1 MTSIPSTANPPKRMS
16 IRRSSLKEL
25 ETLIVFLIITVLV
38 ECLVVL
44 YAMSVGVK
52 DQMPLQWSFTFPGTA
67 SRYTLSI
74 SPLFNLVP
82 IAVILT
88 LVANWAYLRRQVLIR
103 PGEPQRGKLG
113 SAGKGVK
120 RQRTLAQRFVS
131 TFSRRKKTTSPGRE
145 VRVRRTNVRSALI
158 VLVPFSALLILIS
171 LFAYP
176 ALIYN
181 AIATAYKNDP
191 SLLNFV
197 KGIGAA
203 VTPIGRVFSP
213 INSFLLAVAPGFRD
227 FVVALGA
234 IITPL
239 ATLDNDGKYLVFQNA
254 AAWISTLVILF
265 YGKYGLKS
273 LRQAR
278 K

>member
-1 MTSIPSTANPPKRMS
+1 MTSTPSAENRTNRLS
-16 IRRSSLKEL
+16 IRPQTLREL
-25 ETLIVFLIITVLV
+25 EMQILFLTIAVLV
-38 ECLVVL
+38 EILVVL
-44 YAMSVGVK
+44 YAIRIGVK

-67 SRYTLSI
+67 FRDTLSI
-74 SPLFNLVP
+74 SPLFHLVP

-88 LVANWAYLRRQVLIR
+88 LVANWTYLRRQVLIK

-113 SAGKGVK
+113 TAGKGGK
-120 RQRTLAQRFVS
+120 GQRTLAQRLVFM
-131 TFSRRKKTTSPGRE
+131 FSRRRKTASPGG

-158 VLVPFSALLILIS
+158 VLVAFSALLILIS

-176 ALIYN
+176 GLIYN
-181 AIATAYKNDP
+181 AIATAYMNDP

-197 KGIGAA
+197 RGVGAA
-203 VTPIGRVFSP
+203 VAPIGAVFSP
-213 INSFLLAVAPGFRD
+213 INTVLLGAAPGFRD

-265 YGKYGLKS
+265 YGKFGRKS
-273 LRQAR
+273 IRQAR

>member
-16 IRRSSLKEL
+16 IRRSLREL
-25 ETLIVFLIITVLV
+25 ETLILFLIITVLA
-38 ECLVVL
+38 EFLVVL
-44 YAMSVGVK
+44 YAMSIGVK

-67 SRYTLSI
+67 SRDTLSI
-74 SPLFNLVP
+74 SPLFHLVP

-88 LVANWAYLRRQVLIR
+88 LLANWTYLRRQVLIK

-113 SAGKGVK
+113 SAGKGAK
-120 RQRTLAQRFVS
+120 GQRSLAQRLKFM
-131 TFSRRKKTTSPGRE
+131 FSRRKKTTSPGRE
-145 VRVRRTNVRSALI
+145 VRVRRTNMRSALI
-158 VLVPFSALLILIS
+158 VLAAFSALLILIS

-176 ALIYN
+176 GLIYN
-181 AIATAYKNDP
+181 AIATAYRNDP

-197 KGIGAA
+197 KGVGAA
-203 VTPIGRVFSP
+203 VAPIGAVFSP
-213 INSFLLAVAPGFRD
+213 INSVLRGAAPGFRD
-227 FVVALGA
+227 FVIALGA

-265 YGKYGLKS
+265 YGKYGRKS
-273 LRQAR
+273 IQLTR